1 MLDFSE
7 WVLQEGRKGKEGE
20 RKREA
25 GVTSERGN
33 KVEER
38 IDMTREKGQTRQKRL
53 GVGMDPAMIPLDDA
67 RALKCDARLEHLVSC
82 SVKNKDMF
90 CILIPFCL

>member
-33 KVEER
+33 REER

-53 GVGMDPAMIPLDDA
+53 GVGI
-67 RALKCDARLEHLVSC
+67 
-82 SVKNKDMF
+82 
-90 CILIPFCL
+90 

>member
-33 KVEER
+33 IEER

-53 GVGMDPAMIPLDDA
+53 GVGMDRAMIPLGI
-67 RALKCDARLEHLVSC
+67 ALE
-82 SVKNKDMF
+82 
-90 CILIPFCL
+90 